1 METILTEVKNAKW
14 LVLFGMIASL
24 ALIFLDQSAVPV
36 ALTSIQQQLM
46 MGGLSLQWVLNAYLL
61 VIAVLIIPGGKLADI
76 YGHKKFFVAG
86 IFTFLIASCLCAL
99 AFNGVELIAGR
110 VLQGLGAA
118 IMLPASAVIITS
130 VVSPQERGKMMGIYI
145 AVASIF
151 LAIGPMI
158 GGVVTQ
164 YLGWRWVF
172 WLNLPFALF
181 SMFAINKATRI
192 LASKAIRKTLRK
204 VDWLGLTCLA
214 LSITPLI
221 VALLQ
226 SVVLGWNS
234 PILWCLVAIS
244 SVSILFFIKAEK
256 YRSQPLLDLKML
268 SALPVRVGITI
279 IILTQFAIVSIAF
292 WPSFMQEVLK
302 FTAAQAGLGLIP
314 VTLPI
319 MIVSPIAGWLM
330 DKHGPRLPVT
340 MGAFCLVFGSVWV
353 GASAWSQN
361 YLIMLP
367 GLFVFGCG
375 PSFLLA
381 CMMTFLFSVV
391 EEHKRGSLAGFTGFF
406 RQLGSTMGLALSS
419 TILSNAYM
427 SKVAAGFQTSYASQ
441 FAFTCS
447 TFAIALLSLTIVW
460 LLKYLP
466 NVASE
471 YSSTTTQPIQQVPQR
486 VTE

>member
-1 METILTEVKNAKW
+1 METILTEAKNAKW

-36 ALTSIQQQLM
+36 ALTSIQHQLI

-76 YGHKKFFVAG
+76 YGHRKFFIVG
-86 IFTFLIASCLCAL
+86 MVTFLIASCLCAL
-99 AFNGVELIAGR
+99 AFNAAQLIAGR
-110 VLQGLGAA
+110 VLQGFGAA

-130 VVSPQERGKMMGIYI
+130 TVLPQERGKMMGIYI
-145 AVASIF
+145 SIASIF

-164 YLGWRWVF
+164 FLGWRWVF

-181 SMFAINKATRI
+181 SLFVVNKATSV
-192 LASKAIRKTLRK
+192 LVSKVIKPLRK
-204 VDWLGLTCLA
+204 ADWFGLICLA

-226 SVVLGWNS
+226 SAVLGWNS
-234 PILWCLVAIS
+234 PVLWCLITLS

-256 YRSQPLLDLKML
+256 YRPQPLLDLNML

-279 IILTQFAIVSIAF
+279 VVLTQFAIISIAF
-292 WPSFMQEVLK
+292 WPSFMQEVLQ

-319 MIVSPIAGWLM
+319 MIVSPIAGGLM
-330 DKHGPRLPVT
+330 DKHGPRLPV
-340 MGAFCLVFGSVWV
+340 MLGAFCLIFGSVWV
-353 GASAWSQN
+353 GISAWSQS
-361 YLIMLP
+361 YLMMLP

-391 EEHKRGSLAGFTGFF
+391 EEHKRGSIAGFTGFF
-406 RQLGSTMGLALSS
+406 RQLGSTIGLALCS
-419 TILSNAYM
+419 TILSNVYLF
-427 SKVAAGFQTSYASQ
+427 KVNAGFKTSYASQ

-447 TFAIALLSLTIVW
+447 TLAIALLSLTIVW

-466 NVASE
+466 NKALQEDLPTATESILQE
-471 YSSTTTQPIQQVPQR
+471 FQS